1 MKNLSERVSAR
12 NGQAGRSSPRNNR
25 AVVLSLRADIRG
37 ALDDG
42 WSVLAIFET
51 LRDEGAVTFSYQT
64 FRLHVNR
71 LLLGKSVGSA
81 TASTAAK
88 ASKGGAR

>member
-12 NGQAGRSSPRNNR
+12 NGQASRSSPRNNR

-51 LRDEGAVTFSYQT
+51 LRDEGTVTFSYQT
-64 FRLHVNR
+64 FRLYVNR
-71 LLLGKSVGSA
+71 LLLGKPLGNA
-81 TASTAAK
+81 AASTVAK
-88 ASKGGAR
+88 ASKGGVR